1 MVSVAP
7 FGTVFWNGSKKR
19 LLTLKSVKVWT
30 RGDKMGEWKVSY
42 HCRNIKSELRTGMV
56 ENFERMNEMAWVQNR
71 LSAWLK
77 VWIDECKY
85 VYENLRVPWNGN
97 WEASLLITESHLA
110 LHVLFSKLLCSYIM
124 YAVLSFFFT
133 FSSFSCLLCHIPLH
147 LQNLQMLW
155 HNLNVKKFQ
164 DVFP

>member
-7 FGTVFWNGSKKR
+7 FGTVFWNGSEKR
-19 LLTLKSVKVWT
+19 LLTLNSLKGWT
-30 RGDKMGEWKVSY
+30 RGDKMGEWRVSY
-42 HCRNIKSELRTGMV
+42 HCQNIKSKLRTGIV

-77 VWIDECKY
+77 DWMDEYKY
-85 VYENLRVPWNGN
+85 VCENLKVPWNGN
-97 WEASLLITESHLA
+97 WEASPLITESHLA
-110 LHVLFSKLLCSYIM
+110 LHVLFCELLCSYIM
-124 YAVLSFFFT
+124 YAVISFFFM

-147 LQNLQMLW
+147 LENFQMVW